1 MFLSEKHNG
10 LDILI
15 DYLSTTQFIMRY
27 KLSAVVSIIAVLFRI
42 DISLIFTYDDVLK
55 TT

>member
-1 MFLSEKHNG
+1 MAEAVKSTCLHLAEFLSVVSVRFRWVRMFLSEQHNG

-27 KLSAVVSIIAVLFRI
+27 YKM
-42 DISLIFTYDDVLK
+42 
-55 TT
+55 